1 MLTLD
6 TSDQLL
12 AVLEQFC
19 SYYQIWGTFL
29 IDDAKWTA
37 VVGDTKYSAKTLKE
51 LLLKILKNEKLIEPD
66 VLVQP

>member
-19 SYYQIWGTFL
+19 SCYQIWGTFL
-29 IDDAKWTA
+29 VNEAKWTA
-37 VVGDTKYSAKTLKE
+37 LIGDTKYSAKTLKE
-51 LLLKILKNEKLIEPD
+51 LLLKILQNETLVEPD